1 MWSEAILEYFHKQHE
16 TEQGNVNVK
25 VYIKSSISFSV
36 QLKSYFFLPIWLS
49 LTLMEFVFPEVDTIL
64 LFSGLL

>member
-16 TEQGNVNVK
+16 TEQGNVKVK

-49 LTLMEFVFPEVDTIL
+49 LTLIEFVFPEVDTIL
-64 LFSGLL
+64 LFSGVL